1 MSSIRTFGRR
11 AVTASRPPLIHKFR
25 LHAAASQPEPEPSS
39 SLVVRDTTPLATA
52 AARSKLSVE
61 QELEEWKEARKIH
74 RRSFREPWRSVSIV
88 AGLAFVATSWMLPE
102 DVANVAQIPL
112 AILTIG
118 SILAGWRQKKPVP
131 QS

>member
-1 MSSIRTFGRR
+1 MQSSKTFGRR
-11 AVTASRPPLIHKFR
+11 AVATPGPLPAIRKFR
-25 LHAAASQPEPEPSS
+25 LEPASAPRAADPVAAQAASGTDMPARP
-39 SLVVRDTTPLATA
+39 TPT
-52 AARSKLSVE
+52 VE
-61 QELEEWKEARKIH
+61 QEIEEWNEVRKIR

-118 SILAGWRQKKPVP
+118 SIYAGWRRRKPT
-131 QS
+131 